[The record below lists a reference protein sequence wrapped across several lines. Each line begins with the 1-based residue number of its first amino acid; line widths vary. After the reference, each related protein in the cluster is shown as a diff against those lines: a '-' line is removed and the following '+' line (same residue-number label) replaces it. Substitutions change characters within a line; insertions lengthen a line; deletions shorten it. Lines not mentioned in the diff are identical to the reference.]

1 MHDRKLNGCRQRL
14 LFARQL
20 IPRKCS
26 LCSQGIPG
34 GKLRGERVGV
44 YVPLGDRTRYQSMF
58 SCIKTSRQGIILS
71 SQHLAGFSMTLFYTY
86 KLEIQAAKSKSS
98 SHLVTRRDAEGEGV
112 YYVGTTARLKLNP
125 YRTIFSCI
133 QCNAIL
139 NSAPTN

>member
-1 MHDRKLNGCRQRL
+1 MGVCTQAKGEQKRILSTGSWPNRVY
-14 LFARQL
+14 
-20 IPRKCS
+20 S
-26 LCSQGIPG
+26 IPG

-71 SQHLAGFSMTLFYTY
+71 SLHLAGFSMTLFYTY

-112 YYVGTTARLKLNP
+112 YYVGTTERLKLNP

-133 QCNAIL
+133 QCNAIP